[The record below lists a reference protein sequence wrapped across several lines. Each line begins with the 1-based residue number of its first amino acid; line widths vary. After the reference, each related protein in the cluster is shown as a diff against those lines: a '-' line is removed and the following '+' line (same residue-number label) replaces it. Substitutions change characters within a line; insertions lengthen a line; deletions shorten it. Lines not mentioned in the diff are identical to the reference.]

1 MLTFMMPS
9 QNQRKVLRFYLVG
22 DFDHYIFQND
32 RKGMFK
38 LKDDASSRTMGR
50 NWL

>member
-1 MLTFMMPS
+1 MLIFIMPS
-9 QNQRKVLRFYLVG
+9 QNQVKVLLFYVAG
-22 DFDHYIFQND
+22 DFDHYIFQKG
-32 RKGMFK
+32 RKEMFK